1 MPFNKHAI
9 VIGVGPGLGAA
20 LVQKCAGE
28 GMKVSAGAR
37 DRGRLRKLLDE
48 RGLHEAPALECDVS
62 DPASVQ
68 SAFNDAIA
76 DAGVPDL
83 VIFNASGY
91 ARGSILELT
100 PGQLEAAWR
109 VGCLG
114 GFHVGQAAAKAMI
127 GAGAPGAMVGAGAG
141 TILFTGA
148 TASLRG
154 SANFAPFAIAKFGLR
169 ALAQSMARELGP
181 KGIHVAHVVID
192 GQIDSPRLREAQ
204 PDRDPHT
211 MLSPDEIAEV
221 YWQLHAQHRTAWT
234 HELDLRPAVERF

>member
-1 MPFNKHAI
+1 MPSSQHAI

-20 LVQKCAGE
+20 LVEKCARE

-37 DRGRLRKLLDE
+37 DRDRLRTLLDG
-48 RGLHEAPALECDVS
+48 RGLKDVPALRCDVT
-62 DPASVQ
+62 DAASV
-68 SAFNDAIA
+68 ADLFA
-76 DAGVPDL
+76 DAVKAEGAPDL

-114 GFHVGQAAAKAMI
+114 GFQVGQAAAKAMVP
-127 GAGAPGAMVGAGAG
+127 AGRG

-169 ALAQSMARELGP
+169 ALSQSMARELGP

-192 GQIDSPRLREAQ
+192 GQIGVADGDAKLNPA
-204 PDRDPHT
+204 D
-211 MLSPDEIAEV
+211 IAEA
-221 YWQLHAQHRTAWT
+221 YWSLYRQPRSAWT
-234 HELDLRPAVERF
+234 LEADLRTWVEKF

>member
-1 MPFNKHAI
+1 MPSSGHAI

-20 LVQKCAGE
+20 LVERCARE

-37 DRGRLRKLLDE
+37 DQSRLRKLLDE
-48 RGLHEAPALECDVS
+48 RGLKNVPALPCDVT
-62 DPASVQ
+62 DEANVGKLF
-68 SAFNDAIA
+68 ADAIKA
-76 DAGVPDL
+76 HGAPDL

-91 ARGSILELT
+91 ARGSILELS
-100 PGQLEAAWR
+100 PGQLESAWR

-127 GAGAPGAMVGAGAG
+127 VSGHG

-192 GQIDSPRLREAQ
+192 GQIGATDGDSKLNPA
-204 PDRDPHT
+204 D
-211 MLSPDEIAEV
+211 IAEA
-221 YWQLHAQHRTAWT
+221 YWSLHRQPRSAWT
-234 HELDLRPAVERF
+234 LEADLRTWVEKF

>member
-1 MPFNKHAI
+1 MPSSQHAI

-20 LVQKCAGE
+20 LVEKCARE

-37 DRGRLRKLLDE
+37 DRDRLRTLLDE
-48 RGLHEAPALECDVS
+48 RGLKDVPALRCDVT
-62 DPASVQ
+62 DAASVGDLF
-68 SAFNDAIA
+68 ADAIK
-76 DAGVPDL
+76 AGGAPDL

-114 GFHVGQAAAKAMI
+114 GFQVGQAAAKAMVP
-127 GAGAPGAMVGAGAG
+127 AGRG

-192 GQIDSPRLREAQ
+192 GQIGVTDGDAKLNPA
-204 PDRDPHT
+204 D
-211 MLSPDEIAEV
+211 IAEA
-221 YWQLHAQHRTAWT
+221 YWSLYRQSRSAWT
-234 HELDLRPAVERF
+234 LEADLRTWVEKF

>member
-1 MPFNKHAI
+1 
-9 VIGVGPGLGAA
+9 
-20 LVQKCAGE
+20 
-28 GMKVSAGAR
+28 MKVSAGAR
-37 DRGRLRKLLDE
+37 DRDRLRKLLDE
-48 RGLHEAPALECDVS
+48 RGLHEVPALRCDVT
-62 DPASVQ
+62 DPAGVE
-68 SAFNDAIA
+68 SAFADAIGDGGA
-76 DAGVPDL
+76 PDL

-91 ARGSILELT
+91 ARGSILDLT

-114 GFHVGQAAAKAMI
+114 GFHVGQAAARLM
-127 GAGAPGAMVGAGAG
+127 APAKRG

-192 GQIDSPRLREAQ
+192 GQIGVTEDDSKLKPA
-204 PDRDPHT
+204 D
-211 MLSPDEIAEV
+211 IAEA
-221 YWQLHAQHRTAWT
+221 YWSLYRQPRSAWT
-234 HELDLRPAVERF
+234 LEADLRSWVEKF

>member
-1 MPFNKHAI
+1 MAFNRHAI

-20 LVQKCAGE
+20 LVQKCLSE
-28 GMKVSAGAR
+28 GMKVTAGAR
-37 DRGRLRKLLDE
+37 DRDRLRQLLDE
-48 RGLHEAPALECDVS
+48 RGLQDVPALRCDVT
-62 DPASVQ
+62 DPANVAH
-68 SAFNDAIA
+68 AFEDAIS
-76 DAGVPDL
+76 DGGVPDL

-91 ARGSILELT
+91 ARGSILDLA

-114 GFHVGQAAAKAMI
+114 GFIVGQAAAKV
-127 GAGAPGAMVGAGAG
+127 MVPAERG

-192 GQIDSPRLREAQ
+192 GQIGVAEGDTKMNPA
-204 PDRDPHT
+204 D
-211 MLSPDEIAEV
+211 IAEA
-221 YWQLHAQHRTAWT
+221 YWSIYRQPRSAWT
-234 HELDLRPAVERF
+234 LEADLRTWVEKF

>member
-1 MPFNKHAI
+1 MPSSQHAI

-20 LVQKCAGE
+20 LVEKCARE

-37 DRGRLRKLLDE
+37 DSNRLRKLLDE
-48 RGLHEAPALECDVS
+48 RGLKNAAALPCDVT
-62 DPASVQ
+62 DQ
-68 SAFNDAIA
+68 SGVMALFDDAIA
-76 DAGVPDL
+76 AQGTPDL

-91 ARGSILELT
+91 ARGGILELS
-100 PGQLEAAWR
+100 PGQLETAWR

-114 GFHVGQAAAKAMI
+114 GFHVGQAAAKAMAP
-127 GAGAPGAMVGAGAG
+127 AGRG

-192 GQIDSPRLREAQ
+192 GQIGAADNDSKLNPA
-204 PDRDPHT
+204 D
-211 MLSPDEIAEV
+211 IAEA
-221 YWQLHAQHRTAWT
+221 YWSLYRQPRSAWT
-234 HELDLRPAVERF
+234 LEADLRTWVEKF

>member
-1 MPFNKHAI
+1 MSSNPHAI

-20 LVQKCAGE
+20 LVQKCLTE

-37 DRGRLRKLLDE
+37 DRDRLRTLLDE
-48 RGLHEAPALECDVS
+48 RGLQDVPALRCDVS
-62 DPASVQ
+62 DPASVDH
-68 SAFNDAIA
+68 AFGDAIS
-76 DAGVPDL
+76 DGGVPDL
-83 VIFNASGY
+83 MIFNASGY
-91 ARGSILELT
+91 ARGSILDLT

-114 GFHVGQAAAKAMI
+114 GFIVGQAAAKV
-127 GAGAPGAMVGAGAG
+127 MVPAERG

-181 KGIHVAHVVID
+181 KGIHVAHMLID
-192 GQIDSPRLREAQ
+192 GQIGTAEGDTKLKPA
-204 PDRDPHT
+204 D
-211 MLSPDEIAEV
+211 IAEA
-221 YWQLHAQHRTAWT
+221 YWSIYRQPRSAWT
-234 HELDLRPAVERF
+234 LEADLRTWVEKF

>member
-1 MPFNKHAI
+1 MPSNTHAI

-20 LVQKCAGE
+20 LVERCARE

-37 DRGRLRKLLDE
+37 DRERLRALLDE
-48 RGLHEAPALECDVS
+48 RGLGGVTALRCDVT
-62 DPASVQ
+62 DAANVGDL
-68 SAFNDAIA
+68 FREAIA
-76 DAGVPDL
+76 AHGVPDL

-91 ARGSILELT
+91 ARGSILDLA
-100 PGQLEAAWR
+100 PGQVEAAWR

-114 GFHVGQAAAKAMI
+114 GFQVGQAAAKAMVP
-127 GAGAPGAMVGAGAG
+127 AGRG

-154 SANFAPFAIAKFGLR
+154 SANYAPFAMAKFGLR

-192 GQIDSPRLREAQ
+192 GQIGIDDHDSKLKPA
-204 PDRDPHT
+204 D
-211 MLSPDEIAEV
+211 IAEA
-221 YWQLHAQHRTAWT
+221 YWSLYRQPRSAWT
-234 HELDLRPAVERF
+234 LEADLRTWVEKF

>member
-20 LVQKCAGE
+20 LVQKCVGE

-37 DRGRLRKLLDE
+37 DRDRLRTLLEE
-48 RGLHEAPALECDVS
+48 RGLHEVPALACDVT
-62 DPASVQ
+62 DAGSVA
-68 SAFNDAIA
+68 SAFEDAIA
-76 DAGVPDL
+76 DGGAPDL

-91 ARGSILELT
+91 ARGSILELA

-114 GFHVGQAAAKAMI
+114 GFHVGQAAAKAMMPS
-127 GAGAPGAMVGAGAG
+127 GRG

-192 GQIDSPRLREAQ
+192 GQIGVTEDDAKLKPA
-204 PDRDPHT
+204 D
-211 MLSPDEIAEV
+211 IAEA
-221 YWQLHAQHRTAWT
+221 YWSLYRQPRSAWT
-234 HELDLRPAVERF
+234 LESDLRTWVEKF

>member
-1 MPFNKHAI
+1 MSSNQHAI

-20 LVQKCAGE
+20 LVQKCLGE
-28 GMKVSAGAR
+28 GMNVSAGAR
-37 DRGRLRKLLDE
+37 DRDRLRTLLDE
-48 RGLHEAPALECDVS
+48 RGLQDVPALSCDVT
-62 DPASVQ
+62 DPSSVNR
-68 SAFNDAIA
+68 AFEDAIS
-76 DAGVPDL
+76 DGGTPDL

-100 PGQLEAAWR
+100 PGQLESAWR

-114 GFHVGQAAAKAMI
+114 GFIVGQAAAKV
-127 GAGAPGAMVGAGAG
+127 MVPAERG

-181 KGIHVAHVVID
+181 KGIHVAHIVID
-192 GQIDSPRLREAQ
+192 GQIGVAEGDTKLR
-204 PDRDPHT
+204 PVD
-211 MLSPDEIAEV
+211 IAEA
-221 YWQLHAQHRTAWT
+221 YWSIYRQPRSAWT
-234 HELDLRPAVERF
+234 LEADLRTWVEKF